1 MSDQHHEASAD
12 SAGNAVPE
20 NYLNGSELAAIL
32 AGYKNVAV
40 VGVSNKE
47 DRPSNGVARY
57 LIDHTNLDVYLVNP
71 LLDELWGRKVYHSL
85 AELHEAVGP
94 IDIVDIF
101 RKSSDIP
108 PVMDEAIAIDA
119 KMAWL
124 QLGITNVDEAAK
136 GRGAGLEVV
145 QNKCIKIEY
154 EKFYGLGLLSR

>member
-1 MSDQHHEASAD
+1 MSNQHHEASAD
-12 SAGNAVPE
+12 PAPEAGPE
-20 NYLNGSELAAIL
+20 NYLIDSELAAIL

-57 LIDHTNLDVYLVNP
+57 LIDHANLDVHLVNP

-108 PVMDEAIAIDA
+108 PIMEEAISIGA

-136 GRGAGLEVV
+136 GRSAGLEVV